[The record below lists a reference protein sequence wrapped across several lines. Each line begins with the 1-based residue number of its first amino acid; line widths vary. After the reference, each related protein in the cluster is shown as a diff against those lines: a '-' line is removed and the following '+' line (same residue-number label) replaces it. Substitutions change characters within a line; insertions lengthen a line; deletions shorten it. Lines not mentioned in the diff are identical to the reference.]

1 MEMGDNHERQGSP
14 AAGEGEGFEIPAA
27 ETAADSVDQIY
38 PVTPSDGS
46 ALDSF
51 QSLPKDTMAAEDV
64 VKEDTFVDCPDEI
77 EISESQQNSEEKDNL
92 QDDQA
97 DESDSGI
104 KVPEMIAE
112 IEQLRDKLEN
122 SVIEKEKLAQDYE
135 GERAVLMQELSQLFH
150 QLKVSHEQRLAAD
163 DSADGFINYHQNEVI
178 TRDATTVG
186 SGASLHDIISDC
198 SRLLEITTNERQQ
211 TEEKLSEL
219 HSVLYSKDQEIDFL
233 NAKVAELTESSN
245 LARSDANSKH
255 DYMSQLYE
263 AQLETD
269 RHIEETANRILS
281 SLPMVDHHDQ
291 LWDRSLIEKVY
302 SIEKSVAFVVEKYS
316 ILVSGSDQLKGC
328 LNEVGLDFNKV
339 DEIGTFALAHDKIL
353 ELRRNEEDMH
363 QKLSNLENENRN
375 LVEQLE
381 KQNSALENVNAEIR
395 RLSAEV
401 EQEKN
406 RYANTKE
413 KLSMAVTKGKA
424 LVQQRDS
431 LRQLLQEKTSEL
443 DRCTIELQEKSTAL
457 EAAEMA
463 KEMVASSEKFA
474 ASLQESLAEKEMFL
488 QKCGEILSESLETKE
503 LQPTDIAETIRWL
516 ADENKSLKDISLQY
530 HKLTDALSSFDF
542 PEVVASSELDVR
554 VHWLAES
561 SFLFKEESTK
571 LQHELAKAIEAAN
584 GKIEHLTTSLLAE
597 IQEKTDLQAEVEA
610 LRSNHEAHERSQNEL
625 AETKQSVNNEID
637 RLTSSLLVESQEK
650 GHLQEELENLRQKYE
665 GVVEKEYQ
673 VSLEKDKIVG
683 ILLEA
688 SGLAN
693 DDHREARPENSDTS
707 TIIDYCVAKIRENAC
722 AAEPS
727 LAKTELFESFTSL
740 LYVRDLEMTLYK
752 QIIEEGISERER
764 ACQLSEELK
773 MRTLELN
780 SLKDEKAVMQKS
792 LDQLEDRCALVKEKL
807 SMAVKK
813 GKGLVQERENLKGSI
828 NEKNSEIDNLKS
840 ELQQYVAKCAECQ
853 DQISKLLVDVERISL
868 LERDLA
874 STEEQKEQLEQ
885 FLTESNNMLQRV
897 TQSIEGIS
905 TPTDLFFNEPTEKL
919 RWLAGYLSESEISKT
934 QIELELRSV
943 NDEASSLASQLSEA
957 QAVIKSL
964 EDALS
969 VVEKSRSDLLDE
981 KKELEVSKALAEDEL
996 QKEKERASS
1005 YTSKYEELFVSSKAL
1020 EDALSIAEENVSR
1033 FMNER
1038 DVAVESK
1045 SLAEEQLNKLK
1056 EMLSDNVK
1064 KLDDTDKIIQ
1074 SLEDALSQAQKNASL
1089 LAEENSKVQ
1098 TGQAD
1103 LDGEIKRTREEADLL
1118 ASKLSESSVT
1128 IQSLEEEL
1136 LNSQNN
1142 MADLVQE
1149 KENAKKEINSLT
1161 SKLESCMEELSDNQS
1176 SIQSRSLELSGQFD
1190 SLQLLLKDE
1199 TLSTLLGQCF
1209 QRKFESLKSLDF
1221 LIKEIWDCSL
1231 EMDSDMQQNSAIVK
1245 DDSFL
1250 PTTFPSNTDIAPNLE
1265 MLNDE
1270 GNAVDGENMF
1280 DIEKMV
1286 KRYHLRSKILADNFD
1301 KLSTLF
1307 DESMDA
1313 LLRGLNLRKDEIVN
1327 AMKYTSSLKDQVKDT
1342 ETYKKRQED
1351 TIASLERDNRI
1362 LVSACTDATQGL
1374 ELNNH
1379 EAVSKLRSIDEL
1391 VNLDG
1396 RIPMDLE
1403 ADNDDE
1409 EITLAT
1415 DHVKTARKLIL
1426 AARRNQDL
1434 SMVFQ
1439 DAISKL
1445 ANMTGN
1451 MQNKLEVVQKT
1462 SDEILEERDLYKDKI
1477 FKLETGLKEQQSLHH
1492 EMTIE
1497 LGDMRSKLRETQ
1509 VTCDETLEERDLY
1522 KEKILKSETDLK
1534 TQQDEINE
1542 MAIKLEDQRKIEDEL
1557 RKREAELSSSLSKFR
1572 DREAELSSS
1581 LSKFHELE
1589 ETLSASQVKSVLDK
1603 IKLVNAPDGAFAFGD
1618 SDNSVNV
1625 RKLFYVIDSF
1635 SDYMEK
1641 VSSLS
1646 HQNGELH
1653 STIDKQNLDMEQLK
1667 RQVEEY
1673 VSNEKNSDK
1682 LNKLLELESGL
1693 QLIAKKLG
1701 AGDVMDDSKVNGGL
1715 WLLPLLEKLVAAVM
1729 HESESLK
1736 LKNEDLGA
1744 KLLGAQKAV
1753 DDLSTKVKLLEGTS
1767 QSRAVLPE
1775 IDQERGKSVASLST
1789 QTEIAEMQDVAGLG
1803 KSNNIPSVSSAAHV
1817 RPLRKGSS
1825 DHLAINIESESERLI
1840 NDKGHNEDKGH
1851 AFKPLVTS
1859 GMIPRQGR
1867 TVADRVDGFW
1877 VNGSRALMS
1886 HPRGRLGVIAYW
1898 LVLHIWLVGTLL

>member
-1 MEMGDNHERQGSP
+1 MEMEDNDERKGSP
-14 AAGEGEGFEIPAA
+14 SAGEGEGFASVDVAEA
-27 ETAADSVDQIY
+27 ETAADSVDQID
-38 PVTPSDGS
+38 PVTRSEGS

-51 QSLPKDTMAAEDV
+51 QSLPRDTMVAEDV

-77 EISESQQNSEEKDNL
+77 EVSESQQNSEEKVNL

-104 KVPEMIAE
+104 KVPEMIDE
-112 IEQLRDKLEN
+112 IEQLRDKLEK
-122 SVIEKEKLAQDYE
+122 SVSEKEKLAQDYE
-135 GERAVLMQELSQLFH
+135 GERAVLMQELSQLLH

-163 DSADGFINYHQNEVI
+163 DSAHGFINHHQNEFV

-211 TEEKLSEL
+211 TEEKLS
-219 HSVLYSKDQEIDFL
+219 V
-233 NAKVAELTESSN
+233 
-245 LARSDANSKH
+245 
-255 DYMSQLYE
+255 
-263 AQLETD
+263 QLETD

-291 LWDRSLIEKVY
+291 LRDRSLIEKVY

-316 ILVSGSDQLKGC
+316 ILVSGSDQLKVC
-328 LNEVGLDFNKV
+328 LNEVGLDLTNI
-339 DEIGTFALAHDKIL
+339 DEIGTFSLAHDKIL
-353 ELRRNEEDMH
+353 ELRRNDEDMH

-375 LVEQLE
+375 LGEQLE
-381 KQNSALENVNAEIR
+381 KQNSALENVHAEIQ

-406 RYANTKE
+406 RYANSKE

-431 LRQLLQEKTSEL
+431 LRQLLQEKTSEF

-463 KEMVASSEKFA
+463 KEMVVASSEKFA
-474 ASLQESLAEKEMFL
+474 ASLQESLAEKEMIL

-503 LQPTDIAETIRWL
+503 LQPTDIVETIRWL
-516 ADENKSLKDISLQY
+516 ADENRSLKAISVQY

-554 VHWLAES
+554 VHYLAES
-561 SFLFKEESTK
+561 SFVFKEEATK
-571 LQHELAKAIEAAN
+571 LQQELTKAIEAAN
-584 GKIEHLTTSLLAE
+584 RKIEHLTTSLLAE
-597 IQEKTDLQAEVEA
+597 IQEKTDLQTEVEA
-610 LRSNHEAHERSQNEL
+610 LRSNHEAHERSLNEI

-637 RLTSSLLVESQEK
+637 CLTSSLLAESQEK

-665 GVVEKEYQ
+665 GLVEKEYQ

-693 DDHREARPENSDTS
+693 DDHGEARPENTDTS
-707 TIIDYCVAKIRENAC
+707 TIIDYCVAKIRENAS

-727 LAKTELFESFTSL
+727 LAKAELFESFTSL

-752 QIIEEGISERER
+752 QIIEEGTADRGQV
-764 ACQLSEELK
+764 CQLSEELK
-773 MRTLELN
+773 MKTLELN
-780 SLKDEKAVMQKS
+780 SLKDEKAAMQKS

-828 NEKNSEIDNLKS
+828 NEKNAEIDNLKS
-840 ELQQYVAKCAECQ
+840 ELQQYVAKCAEFQ
-853 DQISKLLVDVERISL
+853 DQISKLLVDVERISV

-874 STEEQKEQLEQ
+874 STTEQKDQLGQ

-905 TPTDLFFNEPTEKL
+905 TPTDLFFNEPAEKL
-919 RWLAGYLSESEISKT
+919 RWLAGYLSDSEISKT
-934 QIELELRSV
+934 QIEQELRSV

-981 KKELEVSKALAEDEL
+981 KKELEVSKALLENEL
-996 QKEKERASS
+996 QKEIEKASS
-1005 YTSKYEELFVSSKAL
+1005 YTSKCDELLVSSKAL
-1020 EDALSIAEENVSR
+1020 EDALSITEDNVSR
-1033 FMNER
+1033 LTNER

-1056 EMLSDNVK
+1056 EMLSVNIK
-1064 KLDDTDKIIQ
+1064 KLDDADKIIQ
-1074 SLEDALSQAQKNASL
+1074 SLEDELSQAQKNASL
-1089 LAEENSKVQ
+1089 LVEENSKVQ

-1103 LDGEIKRTREEADLL
+1103 LDGEIKRIREEADLL
-1118 ASKLSESSVT
+1118 ATKLAESSVT
-1128 IQSLEEEL
+1128 IQSLEGEL

-1149 KENAKKEINSLT
+1149 KENAEKEMNSLT
-1161 SKLESCMEELSDNQS
+1161 SKLESCMEELSGNQS
-1176 SIQSRSLELSGQFD
+1176 SIQSRSLELSGQLD
-1190 SLQLLLKDE
+1190 RLQLLLKDE

-1221 LIKEIWDCSL
+1221 LIKEIWNCSL
-1231 EMDSDMQQNSAIVK
+1231 EMDSDMPQNSPIVK

-1250 PTTFPSNTDIAPNLE
+1250 STTFPSNTDIAPNLE

-1270 GNAVDGENMF
+1270 GNAVDGESMF
-1280 DIEKMV
+1280 DIENMV
-1286 KRYHLRSKILADNFD
+1286 KRYHVRSKILADSFN

-1313 LLRGLNLRKDEIVN
+1313 LLRWLNLRKDEIVN
-1327 AMKYTSSLKDQVKDT
+1327 AMKFTSSLKDQVKDI
-1342 ETYKKRQED
+1342 ETDKKRQED
-1351 TIASLERDNRI
+1351 TIVSLERDIRS
-1362 LVSACTDATQGL
+1362 LVSACTDATHGL
-1374 ELNNH
+1374 ELNNK
-1379 EAVSKLRSIDEL
+1379 EAVSKLISIDEL

-1396 RIPMDLE
+1396 RIPTDSE
-1403 ADNDDE
+1403 ADIDDE

-1415 DHVKTARKLIL
+1415 DHVKMARKLIL

-1434 SMVFQ
+1434 GMVFQ

-1445 ANMTGN
+1445 MDMTGN
-1451 MQNKLEVVQKT
+1451 MQNKLKEAQKT
-1462 SDEILEERDLYKDKI
+1462 SDEILEERDLYRDKI
-1477 FKLETGLKEQQSLHH
+1477 LKLETDLKEQQSLHH
-1492 EMTIE
+1492 EMTIKLE
-1497 LGDMRSKLRETQ
+1497 DMQSKLRETQ
-1509 VTCDETLEERDLY
+1509 VTCDEALEERDLY
-1522 KEKILKSETDLK
+1522 KEKILKSETDMK
-1534 TQQDEINE
+1534 AQQDEINE
-1542 MAIKLEDQRKIEDEL
+1542 MAIKLEDQ

-1603 IKLVNAPDGAFAFGD
+1603 IKLVNVPDGAFAFGD
-1618 SDNSVNV
+1618 SDKSASV

-1646 HQNGELH
+1646 HLNGELH
-1653 STIDKQNLDMEQLK
+1653 STIDKQILDIEQLK

-1673 VSNEKNSDK
+1673 ASNEKNSDK

-1701 AGDVMDDSKVNGGL
+1701 AGDVMDDSKVNGEL

-1729 HESESLK
+1729 HGSETLK
-1736 LKNEDLGA
+1736 LKNEDLSA

-1753 DDLSTKVKLLEGTS
+1753 DDLSNKVKLLEETS
-1767 QSRAVLPE
+1767 KSRAILPE

-1789 QTEIAEMQDVAGLG
+1789 ETEIAEMQDVAGLG
-1803 KSNNIPSVSSAAHV
+1803 NSNSIPHVSSAAHV
-1817 RPLRKGSS
+1817 RPLRKSS
-1825 DHLAINIESESERLI
+1825 GDHLAINIESESERLI
-1840 NDKGHNEDKGH
+1840 NDKGREEDKGH

-1859 GMIPRQGR
+1859 GMIPRHGR
-1867 TVADRVDGFW
+1867 TVADRIDGFW

-1886 HPRGRLGVIAYW
+1886 HPRGRLGAIAYW
-1898 LVLHIWLVGTLL
+1898 LVLHIWLFGTLL

>member
-1 MEMGDNHERQGSP
+1 MEMEDNHERQGSP
-14 AAGEGEGFEIPAA
+14 AAGEGEGLASVEILYDATVA
-27 ETAADSVDQIY
+27 ESAADSVDQID
-38 PVTPSDGS
+38 PVSPSNRS

-51 QSLPKDTMAAEDV
+51 QSLPKDTRPAEDGV
-64 VKEDTFVDCPDEI
+64 REDTFVDCPDEI
-77 EISESQQNSEEKDNL
+77 EPSESQQNSEEKDDL

-112 IEQLRDKLEN
+112 IELLRDKLEK
-122 SVIEKEKLAQDYE
+122 SVFEKEQLAQEYE
-135 GERAVLMQELSQLFH
+135 GERAVLLRELSQFCH
-150 QLKVSHEQRLAAD
+150 QLKVLNEQHLAAD
-163 DSADGFINYHQNEVI
+163 DNVDGFINHHQNEVV
-178 TRDATTVG
+178 TWDATVG
-186 SGASLHDIISDC
+186 SGASLHEIISEC
-198 SRLLEITTNERQQ
+198 SRLLEVSTNKRQQ
-211 TEEKLSEL
+211 TEEKVNEL

-233 NAKVAELTESSN
+233 NAKVADLTESSN
-245 LARSDANSKH
+245 LAWSDANSKH
-255 DYMSQLYE
+255 DDMSRLYE
-263 AQLETD
+263 ARLETD

-281 SLPMVDHHDQ
+281 SLTMVDYQDE
-291 LWDRSLIEKVY
+291 LWNRSLIEKIY
-302 SIEKSVAFVVEKYS
+302 SIEKSVTFVVEKYNT
-316 ILVSGSDQLKGC
+316 LVSGSDQLKGC
-328 LNEVGLDFNKV
+328 LNEVGSDFNRI

-353 ELRRNEEDMH
+353 ELKRKEEDMY
-363 QKLSNLENENRN
+363 QNLSNLEVENRN

-381 KQNSALENVNAEIR
+381 KQNLALENVNAEIR

-401 EQEKN
+401 DQEKN

-443 DRCTIELQEKSTAL
+443 DRCSIELQEKSTAL
-457 EAAEMA
+457 EAAERE
-463 KEMVASSEKFA
+463 KEMVASTEKFA
-474 ASLQESLAEKEMFL
+474 ASLQESLAEKEMVL

-503 LQPTDIAETIRWL
+503 LQPTDIAEMIRWL

-530 HKLTDALSSFDF
+530 RKLTDALSSFDF
-542 PEVVASSELDVR
+542 PEAVASSELDVR

-561 SFLFKEESTK
+561 CYVFKEEAMK
-571 LQHELAKAIEAAN
+571 LQHEIAKAVEAAN

-597 IQEKTDLQAEVEA
+597 IQEKNDLQTELEV

-625 AETKQSVNNEID
+625 AETRQAENNEID
-637 RLTSSLLVESQEK
+637 RLTSSLLAESQEK
-650 GHLQEELENLRQKYE
+650 SHLQLELENMRQKYE
-665 GVVEKEYQ
+665 EVVEKEYQ

-693 DDHREARPENSDTS
+693 DGHREVHLESSYTS
-707 TIIDYCVAKIRENAC
+707 SIVDSCVAKIRENAC
-722 AAEPS
+722 ANEPS
-727 LAKTELFESFTSL
+727 LVKTESFESFASL

-752 QIIEEGISERER
+752 QLTEEGILDR
-764 ACQLSEELK
+764 AQVFHLSEELK
-773 MRTLELN
+773 MKTLELN

-828 NEKNSEIDNLKS
+828 NEKNAEIENLKA
-840 ELQQYVAKCAECQ
+840 ELQQYVTKYAECQ

-868 LERDLA
+868 LERDLV
-874 STEEQKEQLEQ
+874 STKEQKDQLEQ
-885 FLTESNNMLQRV
+885 FLAESNSMLQRV
-897 TQSIEGIS
+897 MESIEGIS
-905 TPTDLFFNEPTEKL
+905 TPTDLFVNDSIEKVK
-919 RWLAGYLSESEISKT
+919 WLAGYLSECEISKA
-934 QIELELRSV
+934 QMEQELRTV
-943 NDEASSLASQLSEA
+943 NDEASSLASKLSEV
-957 QAVIKSL
+957 QTVMKSL
-964 EDALS
+964 EDSLS
-969 VVEKSRSDLLDE
+969 VIEKNRSELLDE
-981 KKELEVSKALAEDEL
+981 KKELEVSKALMEEEL
-996 QKEKERASS
+996 QKEKNQAYSH
-1005 YTSKYEELFVSSKAL
+1005 TSKYEELFMSTKAL

-1033 FMNER
+1033 VTNER
-1038 DVAVESK
+1038 DAAIEGK
-1045 SLAEEQLNKLK
+1045 PLAEERLNKLN
-1056 EMLSDNVK
+1056 EELSDHVK
-1064 KLDDTDKIIQ
+1064 KLGDADKIIQ

-1103 LDGEIKRTREEADLL
+1103 LDGEIKRISEEADLL
-1118 ASKLSESSVT
+1118 ASKLSESFVT
-1128 IQSLEEEL
+1128 IQSLEGEL

-1149 KENAKKEINSLT
+1149 KRNAEEEINSLT
-1161 SKLESCMEELSDNQS
+1161 SQLKSCMEELAGNRS
-1176 SIQSRSLELSGQFD
+1176 SIQSRTLELSGQLD

-1209 QRKFESLKSLDF
+1209 QRKFESLKNIDF
-1221 LIKEIWDCSL
+1221 ILKEIWDCSL
-1231 EMDSDMQQNSAIVK
+1231 EMDSDMQQNSLIMK
-1245 DDSFL
+1245 DDSSIS
-1250 PTTFPSNTDIAPNLE
+1250 TTFPSNTDIAPNLE
-1265 MLNDE
+1265 ILNDE
-1270 GNAVDGENMF
+1270 GNAIDGESMS

-1286 KRYHLRSKILADNFD
+1286 KRYHLRSKILADNFG

-1313 LLRGLNLRKDEIVN
+1313 LLRGLQLRKDKIVN
-1327 AMKYTSSLKDQVKDT
+1327 AMKYTCSLKDQVKDI
-1342 ETYKKRQED
+1342 EMDKKRQED
-1351 TIASLERDNRI
+1351 TIASLERDIKI
-1362 LVSACTDATQGL
+1362 LLSACTDATQGL
-1374 ELNNH
+1374 DLNVN
-1379 EAVSKLRSIDEL
+1379 EVVSKLRSINEL

-1396 RIPMDLE
+1396 RRSMDME
-1403 ADNDDE
+1403 AVNDDQ
-1409 EITLAT
+1409 EIALAT
-1415 DHVKTARKLIL
+1415 DHVKKAHELLL

-1434 SMVFQ
+1434 GILFQ

-1445 ANMTGN
+1445 TNMTEN
-1451 MQNKLEVVQKT
+1451 MQNKLKATQLT

-1477 FKLETGLKEQQSLHH
+1477 LKLETDLKEQQNLHH
-1492 EMTIE
+1492 EITIE
-1497 LGDMRSKLRETQ
+1497 LEDMRSKLKEMQ
-1509 VTCDETLEERDLY
+1509 VTCDEALEERDLY

-1534 TQQDEINE
+1534 AQQDEINE
-1542 MAIKLEDQRKIEDEL
+1542 MAIKLEDQRKKENEL
-1557 RKREAELSSSLSKFR
+1557 RKREAELSTSFSKFR
-1572 DREAELSSS
+1572 
-1581 LSKFHELE
+1581 ELE
-1589 ETLSASQVKSVLDK
+1589 ETLSASQVKSILDK
-1603 IKLVNAPDGAFAFGD
+1603 IKLVDVPDAAFAFGD
-1618 SDNSVNV
+1618 SDNSANV
-1625 RKLFYVIDSF
+1625 RKLFYVLDSF
-1635 SDYMEK
+1635 SGYMDQ

-1653 STIDKQNLDMEQLK
+1653 STIDKQVLDMEQLK
-1667 RQVEEY
+1667 RQVEDY
-1673 VSNEKNSDK
+1673 VANEKNSEK

-1701 AGDVMDDSKVNGGL
+1701 GGDVMDDSKVNGGL

-1729 HESESLK
+1729 HESETLK

-1753 DDLSTKVKLLEGTS
+1753 DDLSNKVKLLEESNQAREIVG
-1767 QSRAVLPE
+1767 E
-1775 IDQERGKSVASLST
+1775 IDQERGTSLASLST
-1789 QTEIAEMQDVAGLG
+1789 QTEISEMQDVATLP

-1817 RPLRKGSS
+1817 RTLRKGSS
-1825 DHLAINIESESERLI
+1825 DHLAINIESETERFI
-1840 NDKGHNEDKGH
+1840 NDKGSDEDKGH

-1867 TVADRVDGFW
+1867 TLADRVDGIW

-1898 LVLHIWLVGTLL
+1898 LVLHIWLVATFL

>member
-1 MEMGDNHERQGSP
+1 MEMEDNDERKGSP
-14 AAGEGEGFEIPAA
+14 SAGEGEGFAPVDATEA
-27 ETAADSVDQIY
+27 ETAADSVDQIDS
-38 PVTPSDGS
+38 VTRSEGS

-51 QSLPKDTMAAEDV
+51 QSLPRDTMVADDV

-77 EISESQQNSEEKDNL
+77 EVSESQQNSEEKDNSQDNL

-104 KVPEMIAE
+104 KVPEMIDE
-112 IEQLRDKLEN
+112 IEQLRDKLEK
-122 SVIEKEKLAQDYE
+122 SVSEKEKLAQDYE
-135 GERAVLMQELSQLFH
+135 GERAVLMQELSQLLH

-163 DSADGFINYHQNEVI
+163 DRAHEFINHHQNEFV
-178 TRDATTVG
+178 TLDATTVG
-186 SGASLHDIISDC
+186 SGASLHEIISDC

-211 TEEKLSEL
+211 TEEKLR
-219 HSVLYSKDQEIDFL
+219 V
-233 NAKVAELTESSN
+233 
-245 LARSDANSKH
+245 
-255 DYMSQLYE
+255 
-263 AQLETD
+263 QLETD

-328 LNEVGLDFNKV
+328 LNEVGLDFNNI
-339 DEIGTFALAHDKIL
+339 DEIGTFSLAHDKIL

-375 LVEQLE
+375 LGELLE
-381 KQNSALENVNAEIR
+381 KQNSALENVNAEIQ

-406 RYANTKE
+406 RYANSKE

-431 LRQLLQEKTSEL
+431 LRQLLQEKTSEF

-474 ASLQESLAEKEMFL
+474 ASLQESLAEKEMIL

-516 ADENKSLKDISLQY
+516 ADENRSLKDISVQY

-554 VHWLAES
+554 VHYLAES
-561 SFLFKEESTK
+561 SFVFKEEATK
-571 LQHELAKAIEAAN
+571 LQQELTKAIEAAN
-584 GKIEHLTTSLLAE
+584 REIEHLTTSLLAE
-597 IQEKTDLQAEVEA
+597 IQEKTDLQTEVEA
-610 LRSNHEAHERSQNEL
+610 LRSNHEAYERSQNEIT
-625 AETKQSVNNEID
+625 ETKQSVNNEID

-665 GVVEKEYQ
+665 GLVEKEYQ
-673 VSLEKDKIVG
+673 VSLEKVKIVG
-683 ILLEA
+683 ILLDA
-688 SGLAN
+688 SGLAD
-693 DDHREARPENSDTS
+693 DDHREARPENTDTS
-707 TIIDYCVAKIRENAC
+707 TIIDYCVAKIRENAS

-727 LAKTELFESFTSL
+727 LAKAELFESFTSL

-752 QIIEEGISERER
+752 QIIEEGTSEREQV
-764 ACQLSEELK
+764 CQLSEELK
-773 MRTLELN
+773 LKTLELN
-780 SLKDEKAVMQKS
+780 SLKDEKAAMQKS
-792 LDQLEDRCALVKEKL
+792 LDQIEDRCALVKEKL

-828 NEKNSEIDNLKS
+828 NEKNAEIDNLKS
-840 ELQQYVAKCAECQ
+840 ELQQYVAKCAEFQ

-874 STEEQKEQLEQ
+874 STTEQKDQLEQ
-885 FLTESNNMLQRV
+885 FLTESNTMLQRV

-905 TPTDLFFNEPTEKL
+905 TPTDLFFNEPAEKL
-919 RWLAGYLSESEISKT
+919 RWLAGYLSDSEISKT
-934 QIELELRSV
+934 QIEQELRSV
-943 NDEASSLASQLSEA
+943 NDEASSLASKLSEA

-981 KKELEVSKALAEDEL
+981 KKELEVSKALLEEEL
-996 QKEKERASS
+996 QKEKEKASS
-1005 YTSKYEELFVSSKAL
+1005 YTSKYDELLVSSKAL
-1020 EDALSIAEENVSR
+1020 EDALSITEDNVSR
-1033 FMNER
+1033 LTNER
-1038 DVAVESK
+1038 DVAVEGK

-1056 EMLSDNVK
+1056 EMLSVNVK
-1064 KLDDTDKIIQ
+1064 KLDDADKIIQ
-1074 SLEDALSQAQKNASL
+1074 SLEDELSQAQKNASL
-1089 LAEENSKVQ
+1089 LVEENSKVQ

-1103 LDGEIKRTREEADLL
+1103 LDGEIKRIREEADLL
-1118 ASKLSESSVT
+1118 ATKLAESSVT
-1128 IQSLEEEL
+1128 IQSLEGEL

-1142 MADLVQE
+1142 MADLVRE
-1149 KENAKKEINSLT
+1149 KENAEKEINSLT
-1161 SKLESCMEELSDNQS
+1161 SKLESCMEELSGNQS

-1190 SLQLLLKDE
+1190 RLQLLLKDD

-1221 LIKEIWDCSL
+1221 LIKEIWNCSL
-1231 EMDSDMQQNSAIVK
+1231 EMDSDMPQNSPIVK
-1245 DDSFL
+1245 DDSL
-1250 PTTFPSNTDIAPNLE
+1250 LSTTFPSNTDIAPNLE
-1265 MLNDE
+1265 LLNDE
-1270 GNAVDGENMF
+1270 GNAVDGESMF
-1280 DIEKMV
+1280 DIENMM
-1286 KRYHLRSKILADNFD
+1286 KRYHVRSKILADNFN
-1301 KLSTLF
+1301 KLSALF

-1313 LLRGLNLRKDEIVN
+1313 MLRGLNLRKDEIVN
-1327 AMKYTSSLKDQVKDT
+1327 AMKYTSSLKDQVKEI
-1342 ETYKKRQED
+1342 ETDKKRQED
-1351 TIASLERDNRI
+1351 TIVSLERDIRS
-1362 LVSACTDATQGL
+1362 LVSACTDATHGL
-1374 ELNNH
+1374 ELNNK
-1379 EAVSKLRSIDEL
+1379 EVVSKLISIDEL

-1396 RIPMDLE
+1396 RIPMDSE
-1403 ADNDDE
+1403 ADIDDE

-1415 DHVKTARKLIL
+1415 DHVKTAQKLIL

-1434 SMVFQ
+1434 GMVFQ

-1445 ANMTGN
+1445 MDMTGN
-1451 MQNKLEVVQKT
+1451 MQNKLKQAQKT

-1477 FKLETGLKEQQSLHH
+1477 LKLETDLKVQQSLHT
-1492 EMTIE
+1492 EMTIKLE
-1497 LGDMRSKLRETQ
+1497 DMQSMLRETQ
-1509 VTCDETLEERDLY
+1509 VTCDEALKERDLY
-1522 KEKILKSETDLK
+1522 KEKILKSETDMK
-1534 TQQDEINE
+1534 AQQDEINE
-1542 MAIKLEDQRKIEDEL
+1542 MAIKLEDQ

-1603 IKLVNAPDGAFAFGD
+1603 IKLINVPDGAFVFGD
-1618 SDNSVNV
+1618 SDKSASV

-1653 STIDKQNLDMEQLK
+1653 STIDKQILDIEQLK
-1667 RQVEEY
+1667 RQVEEHA
-1673 VSNEKNSDK
+1673 SNEKNSDK

-1701 AGDVMDDSKVNGGL
+1701 AGDVMDDSKVNGEL
-1715 WLLPLLEKLVAAVM
+1715 WLLPLLEKLVVAVM
-1729 HESESLK
+1729 HESETLK
-1736 LKNEDLGA
+1736 LKNEDLSA

-1753 DDLSTKVKLLEGTS
+1753 DDLSNKVKLLEETS
-1767 QSRAVLPE
+1767 KSRAILPE
-1775 IDQERGKSVASLST
+1775 IDRERGKSIASLST
-1789 QTEIAEMQDVAGLG
+1789 QTEIAEMQDVEGLG
-1803 KSNNIPSVSSAAHV
+1803 NSNNSPVSSAAHV
-1817 RPLRKGSS
+1817 RPLRKGSG

-1840 NDKGHNEDKGH
+1840 NDKGREEDKGH

-1859 GMIPRQGR
+1859 GMIPRHGR
-1867 TVADRVDGFW
+1867 TVADRIDGFW

-1898 LVLHIWLVGTLL
+1898 LVLHIWLFGTLL